1 MSRHYLKIRSD
12 RHWKS
17 LQKRSL
23 RSSLASYD
31 AGKGDTGCPGLSL
44 QHDSNDNDENTEK
57 IGCNDSRWTTY
68 TFCITSCPDFCLK
81 VRGTCFRHLQPQ
93 ISNSQTPHS
102 AWTPALAAPDDQSDP
117 ANSDSVH
124 DGSRAGDASCNTP
137 KLLSENKGNKPL
149 SAKPSKAENAETG
162 QVLKSLQWELN
173 RIQRTV
179 RLTLQSKL
187 QDLVGQSLSSLNEN
201 RELANSIQKILD
213 THSLRI
219 RCPQC
224 GHASI
229 LRVSP
234 RKGMP
239 GGAFVLDHTI
249 DGKRTFHGGSSSVP
263 PIQLTAKPERK
274 ATAST
279 KTRPQ
284 PATAGQLQSKVS

>member
-1 MSRHYLKIRSD
+1 MHVG
-12 RHWKS
+12 KS
-17 LQKRSL
+17 EQPSGSQPSAPE
-23 RSSLASYD
+23 SS
-31 AGKGDTGCPGLSL
+31 
-44 QHDSNDNDENTEK
+44 
-57 IGCNDSRWTTY
+57 
-68 TFCITSCPDFCLK
+68 
-81 VRGTCFRHLQPQ
+81 
-93 ISNSQTPHS
+93 
-102 AWTPALAAPDDQSDP
+102 
-117 ANSDSVH
+117 
-124 DGSRAGDASCNTP
+124 
-137 KLLSENKGNKPL
+137 
-149 SAKPSKAENAETG
+149 ETR
-162 QVLKSLQWELN
+162 QMLKSLQWELN

-187 QDLVGQSLSSLNEN
+187 QGLVGQSLSTLNEN
-201 RELANSIQKILD
+201 RELANSIQKMLD

-249 DGKRTFHGGSSSVP
+249 EGKRTFHGGSSSVP

-274 ATAST
+274 AKATA

-284 PATAGQLQSKVS
+284 PADAGELQSKVG